1 MEIVKNIDGD
11 ILNVKLSGRLD
22 AVTAPQFDKA
32 MIESLD
38 SVKKVTIDLQELEYV
53 ASAGLRSLMMVQKK
67 IDQKDGEMVIRNVQP
82 QVMEVLDMTGFDE
95 ILTIE
100 K

>member
-1 MEIVKNIDGD
+1 MEVIKNIDGD
-11 ILNVKLSGRLD
+11 VLNVKLIGRLD
-22 AVTAPQFDKA
+22 AVTSPQFDKS
-32 MIESLD
+32 MLESID
-38 SVKKVTIDLQELEYV
+38 SVKKVVIDLKELEYV

-67 IDQKDGEMVIRNVQP
+67 IDQKDGSMVIRNVQV

>member
-1 MEIVKNIDGD
+1 MEVIKNIDGD
-11 ILNVKLSGRLD
+11 VLNVKIVGRLD
-22 AVTAPQFDKA
+22 AVTSAQFDKS
-32 MIESLD
+32 MLESIEG
-38 SVKKVTIDLQELEYV
+38 VKKIVMDFQELEYV

-67 IDQKDGEMVIRNVQP
+67 IEQKDGSMIIRNVQA

-95 ILTIE
+95 ILTVE

>member
-1 MEIVKNIDGD
+1 MEIIKNLDGD
-11 ILNVKLSGRLD
+11 VLNVKIIGRLD
-22 AVTAPQFDKA
+22 AVTSAQFDKS
-32 MIESLD
+32 MLESIEN
-38 SVKKVTIDLQELEYV
+38 VKNIVMDFQGLEYV

-67 IDQKDGEMVIRNVQP
+67 IDQKDGSMVLRNVQP

-95 ILTIE
+95 ILTVE